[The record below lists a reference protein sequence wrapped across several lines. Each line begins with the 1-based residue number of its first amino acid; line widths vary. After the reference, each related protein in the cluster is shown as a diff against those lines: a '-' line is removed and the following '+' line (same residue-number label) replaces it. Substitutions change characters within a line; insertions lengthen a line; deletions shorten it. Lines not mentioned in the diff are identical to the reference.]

1 MSSLKYPADY
11 ADGIASLIDGQTT
24 GLIFKHSY
32 SCGLSEIAH
41 DEVARYLA
49 DPTALPVLLVDVNRQ
64 RALST
69 RIETELSLLH
79 ESPQAIL
86 MDLGRVIWH
95 ASHRRVTAKAIRDA
109 IAVNSPIRHQ

>member
-1 MSSLKYPADY
+1 MSSLKHPTDY
-11 ADGIASLIDGQTT
+11 ANGIASLIDGRET
-24 GLIFKHSY
+24 GLIFKHSPH
-32 SCGLSEIAH
+32 CDLSAMAH
-41 DEVARYLA
+41 DEVSRY
-49 DPTALPVLLVDVNRQ
+49 TAEASAIPVLLVDVIHQ

-86 MDLGRVIWH
+86 MDKGRVIWH

-109 IAVNSPIRHQ
+109 VAAGAATA